1 MLASGVSVLAGA
13 GVVSVVVAVLVRVED
28 VGEAGEDV
36 ADLGDLVEDGGGGCP
51 GWVAVRVASSV
62 SAGVRSWWSCPS
74 RRAVRR

>member
-36 ADLGDLVEDGGGGCP
+36 AGLGDLVEDGGGAWLGC
-51 GWVAVRVASSV
+51 GE
-62 SAGVRSWWSCPS
+62 GGEFGFGL
-74 RRAVRR
+74 RAVVVELS